1 MLDITR
7 DIRTLS
13 EFKRNTTRLLR
24 QLRKTGE
31 PIILTLNG
39 KAEVVMVNARAFQKL
54 QQALHRWETV
64 EGIREGLEDMR
75 AGRTISLKDA
85 REEVKRKYGVQA

>member
-7 DIRTLS
+7 DIRTVS
-13 EFKRNTTRLLR
+13 EFKRNTSQLLR

-31 PIILTLNG
+31 PIVLTLNG
-39 KAEVVMVNARAFQKL
+39 KAEVVVVDARAYQKL
-54 QQALHRWETV
+54 QQALEHWETV

-75 AGRTISLKDA
+75 AGRTLSLDEA
-85 REEVKRKYGVQA
+85 REEVSGKYGVQT

>member
-1 MLDITR
+1 MIDITR

-13 EFKRNTTRLLR
+13 EFKRNTSDLLR

-39 KAEVVMVNARAFQKL
+39 KAEVVMLDAHAYQKL
-54 QQALHRWETV
+54 QQALEHWETV

-75 AGRTISLKDA
+75 AGRTLSLDEA
-85 REEVKRKYGVQA
+85 RKEAKRKYGVQA

>member
-13 EFKRNTTRLLR
+13 EFKRETSRFLR

-39 KAEVVMVNARAFQKL
+39 KAEVVVVDARAYQKFQQTL
-54 QQALHRWETV
+54 EHWETV
-64 EGIREGLEDMR
+64 EGIHDGLEDMR
-75 AGRTISLKDA
+75 AGRTLDLDEA
-85 REEVKRKYGVQA
+85 RKEARRKYGVQA

>member
-1 MLDITR
+1 VQDLRR

-13 EFKRNTTRLLR
+13 EFRRNTARFLR

-39 KAEVVMVNARAFQKL
+39 KAEVVVLDAGCYQKVRESL
-54 QQALHRWETV
+54 DRLETL
-64 EGIREGLEDMR
+64 EGIRQGIADMR
-75 AGRTISLKDA
+75 AGRTLSLNDA
-85 REEVKRKYGVQA
+85 REEAKKKHGVQS